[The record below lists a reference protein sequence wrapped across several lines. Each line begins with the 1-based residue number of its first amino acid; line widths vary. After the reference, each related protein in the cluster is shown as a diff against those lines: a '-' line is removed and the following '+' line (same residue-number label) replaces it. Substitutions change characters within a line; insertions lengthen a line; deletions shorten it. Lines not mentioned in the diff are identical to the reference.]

1 MNNSHKIVVQD
12 IFNQACK
19 CLKVTGFTF
28 RVMNRKA
35 PINTAKSFSVG
46 YTNLRTG
53 VIAIDIFTPKRR
65 QPKSINTILRIFAHE
80 IAHHQ
85 KMPYKQRYKGRWIT
99 RIHYPAFYK
108 RVNKNVAKFKKDRE
122 LGEYFRK

>member
-1 MNNSHKIVVQD
+1 MNKEHIIKINQ
-12 IFNQACK
+12 IFKQACK

-35 PINTAKSFSVG
+35 PVNTARSFSVG
-46 YTNLRTG
+46 YTNLKTKL
-53 VIAIDIFTPKRR
+53 IAIDIFTPKRR
-65 QPKSINTILRIFAHE
+65 QPKSINTILRILAHE

-85 KMPYKQRYKGRWIT
+85 KKPYRQLHRGRWIT
-99 RIHYPAFYK
+99 RSHYPRFYK
-108 RVNKNVAKFKKDRE
+108 QVNKNIEKFKKDRE